1 MYIITSLINIFLS
14 TYGEEGAFLFCFLLV
29 VWVFFGGGGREEVG
43 GLGLFVFFNV
53 LISQAS
59 Y

>member
-29 VWVFFGGGGREEVG
+29 VWVFFGGGGGREEVG
-43 GLGLFVFFNV
+43 GLGLFVFF
-53 LISQAS
+53 
-59 Y
+59 

>member
-29 VWVFFGGGGREEVG
+29 VWVFFGVGGREEVG